1 LGLKDCRKYQVGVYY
16 PSHQDQTRTT
26 KTLTVGFEFS
36 AEEIGVIDWE
46 HSMVEGIGGA
56 T

>member
-1 LGLKDCRKYQVGVYY
+1 VSIIFYY

-46 HSMVEGIGGA
+46 YSMVEGIGGA
-56 T
+56 I